1 MNKLRLS
8 GQRISLGREKKINFG
23 LLLLCLVF
31 LVIGFLYL
39 DSDLTGYAVFQTAN
53 SSDFNAGSYNL
64 TFFNVTG
71 FVQLNTTQ
79 GYYKGNYTS
88 EIIDGGNPQSWN
100 NISWCEGSSCLNL
113 YGEELPA
120 NQKGLR
126 TSSSTDRRIN
136 MTGNVLY
143 FRFNNQSEF
152 GETDGRN
159 VTNAIYDF
167 SGSHNNGS
175 LGNNTANTDPTLNVT
190 DCVFGNCY
198 TFDAV
203 NDHIRQDRNLTINN
217 NTFSV
222 SVWFKT
228 TKDCQDSPGMM
239 IIDGMTGRL
248 ESGFYISCV
257 DSYGVQARVCDNDAG
272 GGTCSTSSPASPKP
286 LYNGFWHNIAF
297 TRTDGPD
304 SIHKRFLL
312 YIDGI
317 LSENLSALHSGLPYD
332 LGKPTIMI
340 GDQVVAKM
348 LFNGSIDEI
357 AVWNRT
363 LAATEII
370 AIYESGVNN
379 LSLQVRSCNDSGCSG
394 ETFVGPDNTANT
406 YFTNSSF
413 VQLNETITPNN
424 TYFQYKLLFESNLT
438 KNTSIRSTP
447 ELWNVTLATES
458 GPNNSPVINSNI
470 TSPTTPAV
478 TSSVQLIANV
488 SDEDGTPGDIRSV
501 NFTLKAPNGTKVID
515 HVNGT
520 LQGGTNA
527 DNWSSTTYTIDAAG
541 TWTWTVNASDND
553 DNTDNDIGTFV
564 ITDSTNPSIT
574 SLSRRPET
582 ITTATSVTLNAT
594 ITDNI
599 AIGTVIISEDSSGSW
614 RNYTITNPVSNVY
627 SFILHSANL
636 SQSQTVQ
643 YYWYTNDTSGNTVNT
658 TISLF
663 IVQSTSSQD
672 TPSGTSTTT
681 SPTTEKQ
688 TQTDTP
694 ISTVTE
700 TTTQTTPEQQPTTP
714 QVELSAVGIQANEF
728 PPEITNTIG
737 HAVNHLI
744 TNIKDEPT
752 LIQQVK
758 NGVQLKQSE
767 AKLGIGINSIIKSV
781 ENLKLDLGIKTE
793 GNIQQPAQFQ
803 FEENY
808 FETITRNLEI
818 GTGQLK
824 DNIRL
829 LLNTRITKAQ
839 LQVKEVVTYAVL
851 PSLIIVLLFV
861 SICYGI
867 YRLTSIEY
875 KFLNVVQ
882 MYNLL
887 IKMNRIEEAKILL
900 LDIGEFNYR
909 LSLKN
914 NYPNLINEIK
924 MKYPNI
930 DETIKEAVIQKL
942 NDGAEK
948 FQDQIRNYM
957 IKK

>member
-1 MNKLRLS
+1 MTTRKNY
-8 GQRISLGREKKINFG
+8 GQRINFGREKKIDAVLILISLIFV
-23 LLLLCLVF
+23 L
-31 LVIGFLYL
+31 GFLYL

-143 FRFNNQSEF
+143 FRFNKQSEF

-406 YFTNSSF
+406 YFTNATL
-413 VQLNETITPNN
+413 VELNTTITPNN
-424 TYFQYKLLFESNLT
+424 RWFQYKHLFESNVT
-438 KNTSIRSTP
+438 GSVNVSKNDTTP
-447 ELWNVTLATES
+447 ELY
-458 GPNNSPVINSNI
+458 NI
-470 TSPTTPAV
+470 TINNNASSNLENINGLVPANNAKFNLSDVIEISVNITDDQAPYPQTVLANITQPNGTIMQLTLTNSTYNNKFNKTFTTELAGRYILKIIANDTDNNVNNTEV
-478 TSSVQLIANV
+478 TAWDVDSILTFLNRSTSITAWGYLNGIFNNTYFNSSNYSVQLNTSTGKFRGNYTSQIFTIGSNIALNNL
-488 SDEDGTPGDIRSV
+488 SWCESASCL
-501 NFTLKAPNGTKVID
+501 NFYGEELPANQKGGTK
-515 HVNGT
+515 
-520 LQGGTNA
+520 
-527 DNWSSTTYTIDAAG
+527 
-541 TWTWTVNASDND
+541 SDNRINMTGNLLLLHLNNQSEFGETDSLVYDFSGNQYNLTVTNNARTNTSSIFGNSYHFDGVD
-553 DNTDNDIGTFV
+553 DNLRAD
-564 ITDSTNPSIT
+564 
-574 SLSRRPET
+574 
-582 ITTATSVTLNAT
+582 
-594 ITDNI
+594 
-599 AIGTVIISEDSSGSW
+599 
-614 RNYTITNPVSNVY
+614 
-627 SFILHSANL
+627 
-636 SQSQTVQ
+636 
-643 YYWYTNDTSGNTVNT
+643 
-658 TISLF
+658 
-663 IVQSTSSQD
+663 
-672 TPSGTSTTT
+672 
-681 SPTTEKQ
+681 
-688 TQTDTP
+688 
-694 ISTVTE
+694 
-700 TTTQTTPEQQPTTP
+700 
-714 QVELSAVGIQANEF
+714 
-728 PPEITNTIG
+728 
-737 HAVNHLI
+737 
-744 TNIKDEPT
+744 
-752 LIQQVK
+752 
-758 NGVQLKQSE
+758 
-767 AKLGIGINSIIKSV
+767 
-781 ENLKLDLGIKTE
+781 
-793 GNIQQPAQFQ
+793 
-803 FEENY
+803 
-808 FETITRNLEI
+808 
-818 GTGQLK
+818 
-824 DNIRL
+824 
-829 LLNTRITKAQ
+829 
-839 LQVKEVVTYAVL
+839 
-851 PSLIIVLLFV
+851 
-861 SICYGI
+861 
-867 YRLTSIEY
+867 
-875 KFLNVVQ
+875 
-882 MYNLL
+882 
-887 IKMNRIEEAKILL
+887 
-900 LDIGEFNYR
+900 
-909 LSLKN
+909 
-914 NYPNLINEIK
+914 
-924 MKYPNI
+924 
-930 DETIKEAVIQKL
+930 
-942 NDGAEK
+942 
-948 FQDQIRNYM
+948 
-957 IKK
+957 